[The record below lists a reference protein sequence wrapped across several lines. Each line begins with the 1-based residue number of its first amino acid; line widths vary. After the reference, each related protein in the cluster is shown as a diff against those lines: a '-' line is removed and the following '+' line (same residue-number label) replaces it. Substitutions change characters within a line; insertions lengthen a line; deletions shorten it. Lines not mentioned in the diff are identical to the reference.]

1 MRPNAVLSPYI
12 ERLWGWESDH
22 AEILNLPTLLPG
34 TGAEVFF
41 HYRQPF
47 SGEIGGALHRFDP
60 AHMVCVR
67 EKPIKLQS
75 SSSVGFIAV
84 RFRAGRLHRFTAVP
98 GADLIDGIMSVTDLW
113 GAPGHSL
120 AQDMMNAK
128 SRRSA
133 ISIIE
138 KFLMDQL
145 DDGTSDLLVE
155 QAVGEIYK
163 RCSNVSISDIALKV
177 QVSERELQ
185 RRVKTLTGQTPIAF
199 RKLSRVQHVMREL
212 LLNSP
217 SHMLEVALKYGF
229 YDQAHFI
236 HTFSG
241 WGLGSPQRFLDEA
254 RNTSHFYNT
263 PWKRSDKNPNQG
275 MIVRSENVA
284 VACSPKSQS
293 RIDR

>member
-1 MRPNAVLSPYI
+1 MRPNAVLSSYI

-22 AEILNLPTLLPG
+22 AEVLNLPTLLPG

-41 HYRQPF
+41 HYRTPF
-47 SGEIGGALHRFDP
+47 SGVVGEALHRFDP
-60 AHMVCVR
+60 AHLVCVR
-67 EKPIKLQS
+67 GKPIRLQS

-98 GADLIDGIMSVTDLW
+98 GADLIDGTMSVTDLW
-113 GAPGHSL
+113 GAPGYSL
-120 AQDMMNAK
+120 VQDMMNAK

-133 ISIIE
+133 ITIIE
-138 KFLMDQL
+138 KFLLDQL

-155 QAVGEIYK
+155 HAVGEIYK
-163 RCSNVSISDIALKV
+163 RCSVVSVSDIAHEMR
-177 QVSERELQ
+177 VSERELQ
-185 RRVKTLTGQTPIAF
+185 RRVKALTGQTPIAF

-217 SHMLEVALKYGF
+217 SHMLDVALKYGF

-236 HTFSG
+236 HTFSD

-263 PWKRSDKNPNQG
+263 SWKG
-275 MIVRSENVA
+275 SEKKIA
-284 VACSPKSQS
+284 
-293 RIDR
+293 